1 MERLAKLA
9 RLEKF
14 RRAKPRCSVRALNA
28 ILTDISKNGLP
39 DLLGR
44 QNFAQAR
51 NQIMQAE
58 TPYGPILQHITV
70 IDKTDT
76 QQIIPIADPFATLWY
91 FVKECSKEDNGF
103 KRILKQ
109 KLLEKPP
116 TIDQPWS
123 IIMYSDEVTPGNV
136 LALINNRRFHA
147 IYWTFMEL
155 GSNVLSRE
163 DAWFTIMLEFSTWVN
178 LMHAGLSQVFAQVIK
193 QFFQPKLL

>member
-1 MERLAKLA
+1 MERPAKLA

-44 QNFAQAR
+44 KNFAQAR

-76 QQIIPIADPFATLWY
+76 QQIIPIADPFATLLY
-91 FVKECSKEDNGF
+91 FVKDCSKEDN
-103 KRILKQ
+103 
-109 KLLEKPP
+109 
-116 TIDQPWS
+116 
-123 IIMYSDEVTPGNV
+123 
-136 LALINNRRFHA
+136 LA
-147 IYWTFMEL
+147 
-155 GSNVLSRE
+155 S
-163 DAWFTIMLEFSTWVN
+163 STEI
-178 LMHAGLSQVFAQVIK
+178 SS
-193 QFFQPKLL
+193 